1 MSRILRNFLLLLF
14 ILAAVTAG
22 SSADAAPEK
31 ILIMPNIG
39 YVKLP
44 GDINLTPL
52 KSTTGPA
59 WDLAGQDQDKG
70 KAVSRTARLTASE
83 YPPASLGVDKSL
95 FTTTARPQSGQAAQV
110 GDAVKRY
117 MTRYL
122 AQNGGKLLNF
132 YPTETAPIGNRRA
145 WAFSMRADLG
155 YEGASSVFIKTYM
168 LVTDT
173 RVTEV
178 MLVCPDSDRRYWG
191 PMLSRAMATSGGR

>member
-1 MSRILRNFLLLLF
+1 MAGNS
-14 ILAAVTAG
+14 AA
-22 SSADAAPEK
+22 AASEK
-31 ILIMPNIG
+31 ILVMPNIG

-44 GDINLTPL
+44 GDIKLTPL
-52 KSTTGPA
+52 KSATGPA
-59 WDLAGQDQDKG
+59 WDLTGQEQDKG

-83 YPPASLGVDKSL
+83 YPPAKLGVDKSL
-95 FTTTARPQSGQAAQV
+95 FTARPQNGQAAQI
-110 GDAVKRY
+110 GNAVKQY

-132 YPTETAPIGNRRA
+132 YPAETAPVGNRRS

-178 MLVCPDSDRRYWG
+178 MLVCPDSDRRYWT
-191 PMLSRAMATSGGR
+191 PILSRSLASAQGGR